1 MTQSKTSRFHR
12 QHLQIL
18 ERILRG
24 GALAPADV
32 KLAEACRRA
41 GLLQGNDNGGYD
53 LTDTGRARL
62 ARERHDDARV
72 DRFRAQHLKLVSRE
86 AGVDGVSASVL
97 VDDSESPL
105 AWLARRKGRDGR
117 TLIDAT
123 QFMAG
128 ERLRADFTRAQ
139 MSPRVTSNWDQ
150 GGSGRAKSFSPAEMT
165 DVVVAARQRVQQAM
179 RSAGP
184 EFSGILLDVC
194 CFLRGLED
202 VERARGWPARSA
214 KIVLQLGLDRL
225 SRHYGY
231 AHEARGRASGAIVAW
246 ADAESGSADR

>member
-1 MTQSKTSRFHR
+1 MTQSKTPRFHR

-24 GALAPADV
+24 GALAPADA
-32 KLAEACRRA
+32 KLAEACCRA
-41 GLLQGNDNGGYD
+41 GLLQDNGSGGYD
-53 LTDTGRARL
+53 LTDAGRARL

-72 DRFRAQHLKLVSRE
+72 DRFRAQHLKLVSRA
-86 AGVDGVSASVL
+86 AGVDGSSARVL

-139 MSPRVTSNWDQ
+139 MSPRVTSNWE

-231 AHEARGRASGAIVAW
+231 ANEVRGHASRAIVAW
-246 ADAESGSADR
+246 ADGESGSAER

>member
-1 MTQSKTSRFHR
+1 MAKNKTSRLDR
-12 QHLQIL
+12 QHLHLL
-18 ERILRG
+18 ERVLRG

-32 KLAEACRRA
+32 KLAETCRRA
-41 GLLQGNDNGGYD
+41 GLVRDNGCGGYE
-53 LTDTGRARL
+53 LTETGRARL
-62 ARERHDDARV
+62 ARERHDDARI
-72 DRFRAQHLKLVSRE
+72 DRFRAQHLRLALQE
-86 AGVDGVSASVL
+86 TGIDGESARVL
-97 VDDSESPL
+97 IDESESPL
-105 AWLARRKGRDGR
+105 AWLVRRKGRDGR

-139 MSPRVTSNWDQ
+139 ISPRVTSNWDQ

-179 RSAGP
+179 RSLGP

-202 VERARGWPARSA
+202 VERQRGWPARSA
-214 KIVLQLGLDRL
+214 KVVLQLGLDRL

-231 AHEARGRASGAIVAW
+231 AHEARGRASAGIVAW
-246 ADAESGSADR
+246 AEVDGGQAER